1 MAGRHR
7 LQAAGTYATL
17 AIAVAIALLPF
28 VWMVLTSLKPN
39 VDIATYPPRLF
50 FEPTLDHYGEVI
62 QGRGALSAIF
72 DSLVVATASTLLSTL
87 IGGMAGY
94 AMARFD
100 VGGKFL
106 GSWILSQ
113 RMLPPIAIVIPIF
126 ILFRSAQLLDTYWV
140 LILMYTIMN
149 LPLSIWLIRS
159 FVWEVP
165 MELDEAAWLDGAS
178 IYRTLWQVI
187 FPILRPGLVAAGTL
201 AFVVSWNEFLF
212 ALILVGNTVRTVPI
226 VAAGVVTD
234 REILWGQMAAM
245 GTLAAI
251 PIVAL
256 TIIAQKHL
264 IRGLSFGALR

>member
-7 LQAAGTYATL
+7 LQTAGTFAAL
-17 AIAVAIALLPF
+17 SFLVSVAILPV

-39 VDIATYPPRLF
+39 VDIAAYPPRLF
-50 FEPTLDHYGEVI
+50 FQPTLDHYAEVI

-72 DSLVVATASTLLSTL
+72 DSLIVATASTTLSTL
-87 IGGMAGY
+87 IGAMAGY

-126 ILFRSAQLLDTYWV
+126 ILFRSAELLDTYWV
-140 LILMYTIMN
+140 LIIMYTVMN

-159 FVWEVP
+159 FVWDVP
-165 MELDEAAWLDGAS
+165 IELDEAAWLDGAS
-178 IYRTLWQVI
+178 VYTTLWRVI
-187 FPILRPGLVAAGTL
+187 FPILRPGLIAASTL

-212 ALILVGNTVRTVPI
+212 ALILVGNTVRTVPV

-234 REILWGQMAAM
+234 RAILWGQMAAI

-251 PIVAL
+251 PIVAV

-264 IRGLSFGALR
+264 IRGLSLGALK